1 MREGGSSVVL
11 KKEKCITRKILAM
24 QEVLVLEVVDMRLMN
39 SGSCVHIHEWIR
51 LALVQHDCD
60 SKIGRE

>member
-11 KKEKCITRKILAM
+11 REENCITRKILAV

-39 SGSCVHIHEWIR
+39 RGSCVHIHEWVR
-51 LALVQHDCD
+51 LALVQHECD